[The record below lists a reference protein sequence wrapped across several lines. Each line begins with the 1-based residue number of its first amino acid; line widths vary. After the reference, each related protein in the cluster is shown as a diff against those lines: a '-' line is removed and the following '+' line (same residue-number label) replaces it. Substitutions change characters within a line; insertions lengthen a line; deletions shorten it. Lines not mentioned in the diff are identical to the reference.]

1 MSSSGRIVQ
10 PPGQVH
16 HNRVQW
22 PPGSAVSNLEEY
34 LQPCE
39 ILIVSL
45 FYYFLFSPKVNQ
57 ILISVPARMFF
68 NIQSCIATFDRAP
81 KPFFDLLSSI
91 FPFSTNNTY
100 LLVQS
105 PAFCPLK
112 DLDKPWL
119 NSKHSNH
126 ELLVHLDSTTC
137 NGVAL
142 LLVASYSSGH
152 GIHVGLALPHGLQ
165 IHESARSHISRSI
178 PTILLKFRQSQHRRR
193 FSCPLCSTKDQWQ
206 IPMDPKYPKSE

>member
-1 MSSSGRIVQ
+1 MHVSCQNFTSCVIVEGESYLLMLSSCRIVQ

-16 HNRVQW
+16 HNPVQW
-22 PPGSAVSNLEEY
+22 PPGSAVSNNVFQAQLEEY

-81 KPFFDLLSSI
+81 KPFFDLLLSI

-112 DLDKPWL
+112 DLDKP
-119 NSKHSNH
+119 
-126 ELLVHLDSTTC
+126 
-137 NGVAL
+137 
-142 LLVASYSSGH
+142 
-152 GIHVGLALPHGLQ
+152 
-165 IHESARSHISRSI
+165 
-178 PTILLKFRQSQHRRR
+178 
-193 FSCPLCSTKDQWQ
+193 
-206 IPMDPKYPKSE
+206 